1 MRVFRVARVAI
12 AAIAAAAVSGCLQS
26 STIIKLKPDGSGTLE
41 ETMTLSAEAV
51 GQLSA
56 LAAMGDDKDK
66 KDKGGIDELFSDK
79 EARAAAAKIGQGVT
93 FVSSEKIDTPDRK
106 GLKAIYAFTDI
117 RKLSLEE
124 MHAPNIGG
132 DAAGMSTKGSAK
144 DPPMT
149 FDFTQLPGGNG
160 LLTINQPGVE
170 TALKSGDTRP
180 AARGAADP
188 KMAEQ
193 GLEMAKAFMKGMKI
207 DVLIQ
212 VPRVVKTNSPY
223 VDGAAVTLLSM
234 DFDQVLADPKAL
246 ERINGLTTLTETKA
260 ALKDVKGIKINLEP
274 HVTIEFAGK

>member
-26 STIIKLKPDGSGTLE
+26 ATIIKMKPDGSGTIE
-41 ETMTLSAEAV
+41 ETMTMSAEAV
-51 GQLSA
+51 GQLGA

-66 KDKGGIDELFSDK
+66 KGKGGIDDLFSDK
-79 EARAAAAKIGQGVT
+79 QARDAAAKMGQGVT

-124 MHAPNIGG
+124 MHAPNMGG
-132 DAAGMSTKGSAK
+132 DAGDMSTTAAAK

-149 FDFTQLPGGNG
+149 FDFKQLPGGNG
-160 LLTINQPGVE
+160 LLTINQPGIE
-170 TALKSGDTRP
+170 KALNGDAKP
-180 AARGAADP
+180 AAKDTVDP
-188 KMAEQ
+188 KMAAQ
-193 GLEMAKAFMKGMKI
+193 GIEMAKAFMKGMKI

-223 VDGAAVTLLSM
+223 VDAGTVTLLSM
-234 DFDQVLADPKAL
+234 DFDKVLADPKAL
-246 ERINGLTTLTETKA
+246 ERMNGLTTLAETKA
-260 ALKDVKGIKINLEP
+260 ALKDFTGIKINLEP
-274 HVTIEFAGK
+274 QVTIEFAGK